1 MKPLYPIL
9 LSLLLA
15 PSLYA
20 DVPWTID
27 EWEERWQS
35 IDESVEKKHLGD
47 RDIGGDEIGGTY
59 SARSYMVELSKTE
72 DRSITAAIRLVAVP
86 SVGEIMEY
94 SFMIMENDAE
104 GNPLLPPASP
114 SHQPTAEEISQT
126 LELLSGEAI
135 KDISELEKLPVSEEE
150 LGVVEGKE
158 TKEVR
163 RLTENAVLII
173 HHVLYSDMVRFEI
186 RKKAR

>member
-1 MKPLYPIL
+1 
-9 LSLLLA
+9 
-15 PSLYA
+15 
-20 DVPWTID
+20 
-27 EWEERWQS
+27 
-35 IDESVEKKHLGD
+35 
-47 RDIGGDEIGGTY
+47 
-59 SARSYMVELSKTE
+59 
-72 DRSITAAIRLVAVP
+72 
-86 SVGEIMEY
+86 
-94 SFMIMENDAE
+94 MIMENDAE

>member
-114 SHQPTAEEISQT
+114 SHQPTAETFST
-126 LELLSGEAI
+126 
-135 KDISELEKLPVSEEE
+135 DIHIHIQVSR
-150 LGVVEGKE
+150 G
-158 TKEVR
+158 
-163 RLTENAVLII
+163 
-173 HHVLYSDMVRFEI
+173 
-186 RKKAR
+186 